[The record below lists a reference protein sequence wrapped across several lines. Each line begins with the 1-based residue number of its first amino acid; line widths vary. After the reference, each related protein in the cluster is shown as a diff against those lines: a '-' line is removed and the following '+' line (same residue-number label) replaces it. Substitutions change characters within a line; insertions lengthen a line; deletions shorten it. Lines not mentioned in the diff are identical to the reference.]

1 MSANKAKTS
10 LSVDLCG
17 FELEHPVLNGSGTFD
32 LPAAVE
38 TFGES
43 VIEDFPFSCFV
54 SKTITMEQRTG
65 NPPPRLFEIAS
76 GLINSIG
83 LPNKGLEGFI
93 TSDLPRLAELPVPL
107 MVSVAGFSCDEF
119 CKLVRDVTEQP
130 DVDMV
135 ELNISCPNVESGHIF
150 GTDPAETER
159 LLEAVRETTEK
170 PLIAKLT
177 PEADDVAAVGLA
189 AERGGA
195 DGLSLIN
202 TVKETV
208 ALHEGVGQ
216 ALGAGSGG
224 ISGPV
229 IKPTALSLV
238 GEVTGIVDIPVIGM
252 GGICN
257 GRDAREFL
265 DRGCTCVAVGTEN
278 FRNPLAGKL
287 ILVELKE
294 LISGF

>member
-1 MSANKAKTS
+1 MSADDAETS
-10 LSVDLCG
+10 LAVNLCG
-17 FELEHPVLNGSGTFD
+17 LELEHPVLNGSGTFD
-32 LPAAVE
+32 VPAAVE

-54 SKTITMEQRTG
+54 SKTITMERRTG

-93 TSDLPRLAELPVPL
+93 ASDLPRLAELPVPL

-119 CKLVRDVTEQP
+119 CKLVRDVAEQP
-130 DVDMV
+130 DVDLV
-135 ELNISCPNVESGHIF
+135 ELNISCPNVESGYVF
-150 GTDPAETER
+150 GTDPTETER
-159 LLEAVRETTEK
+159 LLETVRKETEK

-177 PEADDVAAVGLA
+177 PEAGDIAAVGLA

-202 TVKETV
+202 TVKE
-208 ALHEGVGQ
+208 AGGHHEGVGQ

-224 ISGPV
+224 VSGPA
-229 IKPTALSLV
+229 IKSTALSLV
-238 GEVTGIVDIPVIGM
+238 GDVTENVEIPVIGM

-265 DRGCTCVAVGTEN
+265 AIGCTCIAVGTEN
-278 FRNPLAGKL
+278 FRNPLAAKL
-287 ILVELKE
+287 ILAELKE
-294 LISGF
+294 LTVDG